1 MRVLADIDLTTLRHN
16 LMSVRTLAPHSK
28 VMAMIKANAYGHG
41 ILECARVLDAD
52 YYGVATLEEAA
63 LLRTSGF
70 TKRIVLM
77 PGFQTE
83 EELKVVLD
91 LGLDSIVYAEHQLK
105 LLERD
110 IRRPEIPKGEPQDP
124 ASRLNVWL
132 KIDTGMHRLGCSTEE
147 ASKFLV
153 RLEKMKGVH
162 IEAVMTHLACAD
174 VPNNPHTLKQIETF
188 EQLTHAWPY
197 PKSVCNSDGIKH
209 YPEAC
214 YDIVRPGLMLY
225 EGVMS
230 FRSTVSAVL
239 PIQGGE
245 GVGYGQEWTA
255 QRPSKIAAISI
266 GYGDG
271 YPQFPHNAE
280 VEIHGHRC
288 PIIGRVSMDFLS
300 VDVTDLPQIE
310 IGDEVLLWGKSLS
323 AHEVAKGCHV
333 SSYALLTGVMAR
345 VPRLINANF

>member
-1 MRVLADIDLTTLRHN
+1 MRVHADIDLFALQHN
-16 LMSVRTLAPHSK
+16 LAVVRSLAPRSK

-41 ILECARVLDAD
+41 ILECARALDAD
-52 YYGVATLEEAA
+52 YYGVATLEEAVS
-63 LLRTSGF
+63 LREYGF

-83 EELKVVLD
+83 EELKTVLD
-91 LGLDSIVYAEHQLK
+91 LQLDSIVYAEHQLK

-110 IRRPEIPKGEPQDP
+110 IRP

-209 YPEAC
+209 YPEAY

-239 PIQGGE
+239 HIQAGE

-300 VDVTDLPQIE
+300 VDVTDFPAIE
-310 IGDEVLLWGKSLS
+310 IGDHVLLWGKALS